1 MKEYFDFIKTDF
13 ISGNALRII
22 HKYKY
27 PVANIMVLLCAG
39 SIKLFAQEKPKPNV
53 IFIISDDLNT
63 HLKTYG
69 DMQVISP
76 NIDALAD
83 QGIRFDR
90 AYCNY
95 PLSLPSRSSFLTGI
109 RPERTKVLGNR
120 GDFRNALPNT
130 VTLPRFFHDQGYLS
144 ASCGKVLYP
153 PGQDDTMSWDMKLAD
168 FQDVTN
174 PGTNPNASWGNLL
187 IMQPDGSRRLFTFN
201 DIDHLIDT
209 EREAIRKLPSHQPA
223 EKVHFWG
230 PSELSEEEMPD
241 GQIAA
246 AACNFLEQHGK
257 KPFFLAVGFM
267 KPHVHFVAPK
277 KYFDLYDL
285 ESMPKPD
292 FFSYPEFVNL
302 DIGLQNAS
310 NGLGPARR
318 LPSDMAQRA
327 IRSYY
332 ACISFMD
339 AQVGKVINKLK
350 ELNLDKNTIIV
361 FIGDNGFLLG
371 NHGWGKPTLYEGD
384 VRIPLIVSAPGITN
398 PGSASKQLI
407 ELVDIYPSL
416 ADLCGLP
423 SPSGVDGVSFVPLLK
438 DAKRPGK
445 EVVFSCTQNQ
455 RMVRTQKYKYTVYN
469 GDAGEEQLFDVESDP
484 LEMTNLVKDV
494 AMKEVLA
501 SHRAILAA
509 QVIKE
514 KKAIKNDESVKTQ
527 VAK

>member
-1 MKEYFDFIKTDF
+1 MNEYFDFTTPDF
-13 ISGNALRII
+13 IVSDPHSLIS
-22 HKYKY
+22 KYKY
-27 PVANIMVLLCAG
+27 PLANIMVLLSAG
-39 SIKLFAQEKPKPNV
+39 AINLGAQEKPKPNV
-53 IFIISDDLNT
+53 IFIVSDDLNT
-63 HLKTYG
+63 HLNTYG
-69 DMQVISP
+69 DIQVISP
-76 NIDALAD
+76 NIDALAE

-109 RPERTKVLGNR
+109 RPERTKVMGNR
-120 GDFRNALPNT
+120 GNFRNALPDA
-130 VTLPRFFHDQGYLS
+130 VTLPRFFHDNGYLS

-168 FQDVTN
+168 FKDIN
-174 PGTNPNASWGNLL
+174 PQSPTGSWGDLYIL
-187 IMQPDGSRRLFTFN
+187 QPDGSKRLFTFN
-201 DIDHLIDT
+201 DVDRLMDPQ
-209 EREAIRKLPSHQPA
+209 REAIRMLPSHQPG
-223 EKVHFWG
+223 EKIHFWG

-246 AACNFLEQHGK
+246 AACSFLEQHGK

-285 ESMPKPD
+285 ESLPKPD

-310 NGLGPARR
+310 KGLGAARR

-327 IRSYY
+327 IHSYY

-339 AQVGKVINKLK
+339 AQVGKITNKLK

-384 VRIPLIVSAPGITN
+384 VRIPLIVSAPGIKTQ
-398 PGSASKQLI
+398 GSASGQLV

-423 SPSGVDGVSFVPLLK
+423 APSGVDGVSFVPVMK
-438 DAKRPGK
+438 DAKRQGK
-445 EVVFSCTQNQ
+445 EAVFSCIQNQ
-455 RMVRTQKYKYTVYN
+455 RMVRTQKYKYTVVN
-469 GDAGEEQLFDVESDP
+469 GDASKEQLFDVSTDP
-484 LEMTNLVKDV
+484 LEMTNLAKDV
-494 AMKEVLA
+494 AMKDVLE
-501 SHRAILAA
+501 SHRAILRK
-509 QVIKE
+509 QVVMEQTTIKSDSLALSQ
-514 KKAIKNDESVKTQ
+514 KMN
-527 VAK
+527 